1 MDLSEENRKR
11 EELRNILL
19 ELAASQDV
27 LKEQESISAF
37 CRRLEK
43 LYYSPN
49 KSEQYRHFYCDIFP
63 LLTQIYQGDCSG
75 NIDILGQ
82 NLELLRRSYCP
93 VCEDEEG
100 KLIDIKD
107 NLRKLYDHVSLEIA
121 RITYTGSYFRQ
132 AVNTEQIDQIKYRI
146 ETLSKDTLDRQVEFK
161 SKVSEYDDKICKYDK
176 KITSFDDKAAE
187 FDKKVSGIDTK
198 LTETEKKIDKTKE
211 KLDKSERDYIA
222 ILGIFSSVVLT
233 FTAGIAFSTSVL
245 NNISQVSIYRLIGIA
260 LVIGLVL
267 INILFV
273 MFHFTGKLVQNDA
286 SLKPF
291 WGSNVVFIVLLAAV
305 VVAWLFGC
313 VEQRNSR
320 FGRQSIPSSSVIAV
334 SSSSSESEEPEIAP
348 LPEQ

>member
-37 CRRLEK
+37 CRRLEN

-49 KSEQYRHFYCDIFP
+49 KDEEYRHFYCDIFP
-63 LLTQIYQGDCSG
+63 VLTQIYQGDYPG

-93 VCEDEEG
+93 VCKDKQG
-100 KLIDIKD
+100 NLVDIKD
-107 NLRKLYDHVSLEIA
+107 NLRKLYDHASLEIA
-121 RITYTGSYFRQ
+121 RINYTGSYFRQ
-132 AVNTEQIDQIKYRI
+132 AANVGQIDTIKYNI
-146 ETLSKDTLDRQVEFK
+146 ENLSKSTQAQQEEFK
-161 SKVSEYDDKICKYDK
+161 SQ
-176 KITSFDDKAAE
+176 
-187 FDKKVSGIDTK
+187 VSGIDQK
-198 LTETEKKIDKTKE
+198 LKETEE
-211 KLDKSERDYIA
+211 KLNKSERDYIA

-245 NNISQVSIYRLIGIA
+245 NNISQVSIYRLIGTA

-273 MFHFTGKLVQNDA
+273 MFHFTGKLVQNDVP
-286 SLKPF
+286 LKPF
-291 WGSNVVFIVLLAAV
+291 GISNGIFIGLLIAV
-305 VVAWLFGC
+305 VATWLFGC

-320 FGRQSIPSSSVIAV
+320 IEGQSTPSSSVV
-334 SSSSSESEEPEIAP
+334 TVLSNSFESEERETDQ
-348 LPEQ
+348 LSEQ